1 MLNISRGTLAFVL
14 SFEAFFIKTR
24 DERDSSNRKSSCI
37 ALERVDSFH
46 TLSSLGLQYSQS
58 SSQVRH
64 TLSAA
69 KCPHTQTKHMDH
81 DSSPCL
87 SKSQSVFNPAST

>member
-46 TLSSLGLQYSQS
+46 TLSSLGLQYS
-58 SSQVRH
+58 
-64 TLSAA
+64 
-69 KCPHTQTKHMDH
+69 
-81 DSSPCL
+81 
-87 SKSQSVFNPAST
+87 